1 MKIRS
6 FLQRHASAQRVATVM
21 HWLGA
26 LLYIVLYLFPPAH
39 AAAEEAMPYS
49 QGLLWKIEA
58 PHRAPSY
65 VFGTMHV
72 SDKRITT
79 LPKPVRD
86 ALNEVD
92 DLNLEL
98 DFGSGWGDYESRM
111 LQLPKKKQLSGILGD
126 KLFAEVKKRLGGDA
140 VRLENIERLKPWVVM
155 LSLAK
160 TPVGPK
166 GGNAEARLP
175 LDLELHAIALKR
187 GIPVFGIE
195 TFEEQLNVFDK
206 LSEAD
211 QVDMIRTTIATP
223 EREAKQQLER
233 MIHLYLARDLAG
245 LIALTQEAQ
254 GRVGAAYLTAFDKRL
269 IDDRNR
275 VMARRLDDVLID
287 GGAFVAVG
295 AAHLPGEK
303 GLLNLLARRGYEV
316 ERVY

>member
-6 FLQRHASAQRVATVM
+6 FLQRHASVQRVATAL

-26 LLYIVLYLFPPAH
+26 LLYIVLYLFAPGP
-39 AAAEEAMPYS
+39 AAAEDAMPYG

-65 VFGTMHV
+65 VFGTMHI
-72 SDKRITT
+72 SDKRVTT

-126 KLFAEVKKRLGGDA
+126 KLFAEVKHRLGA
-140 VRLENIERLKPWVVM
+140 QAAKNKNLERLKPWVVL

-160 TPVGPK
+160 RPLRPGETGTE
-166 GGNAEARLP
+166 NRLP
-175 LDLELHAIALKR
+175 LDLELHALALKR

-223 EREAKQQLER
+223 EHEAHQQLEK
-233 MIHLYLARDLAG
+233 MIQLYVARDLAG
-245 LIALTQEAQ
+245 LITLTQEAQ
-254 GRVGAAYLTAFDKRL
+254 GRGGAAYLADFDKRL
-269 IDDRNR
+269 ITDRNR
-275 VMARRLDDVLID
+275 VMARRLEDVLVD

-303 GLLNLLARRGYEV
+303 GLLSLLAKRGYKV